1 RVARLGRG
9 AHRRRRR
16 AVLPARRGRVRGTMS
31 FKMSIGPIDPV
42 ALEARLRDDRAGACV
57 TFEGWVRD
65 HNGGEAVTA
74 PAHEAHEPIA
84 VAEGE
89 KILAE
94 ARERFD
100 VLAIH
105 AERRVG
111 ALAIGD
117 CAVWVGVS
125 AANRGAAFDACRY
138 VIDEL
143 KARVPI
149 WKKEHYVSGA

>member
-1 RVARLGRG
+1 
-9 AHRRRRR
+9 
-16 AVLPARRGRVRGTMS
+16 MS
-31 FKMSIGPIDPV
+31 FKMSSEPIDPV

-65 HNGGEAVTA
+65 HNDGEAVTA
-74 PAHEAHEPIA
+74 LEYEAHEPIA

-105 AERRVG
+105 AEHRVG

-125 AANRGAAFDACRY
+125 AAHRGAAFDACRY

-149 WKKEHYVSGA
+149 WKKEHYVSGASGWVNCVTGAPVHSVEKAAAKSS

>member
-1 RVARLGRG
+1 M
-9 AHRRRRR
+9 
-16 AVLPARRGRVRGTMS
+16 T
-31 FKMSIGPIDPV
+31 FKISSNAIDPQ
-42 ALEARLRDDRAGACV
+42 ALEAQLRDQRAGACV

-65 HNGGEAVTA
+65 HNDGEGVTA
-74 PAHEAHEPIA
+74 LEYEAHAPIA

-89 KILAE
+89 RILAE

-100 VLAIH
+100 VLSIY
-105 AERRVG
+105 AEHRVG

-125 AANRGAAFDACRY
+125 AAHRGAAFDACRY

-149 WKKEHYVSGA
+149 WKKEHYVSGASGWVNCATRAPEHRAPAAAKIS

>member
-1 RVARLGRG
+1 M
-9 AHRRRRR
+9 
-16 AVLPARRGRVRGTMS
+16 T
-31 FKMSIGPIDPV
+31 FKIQSEPIDPR

-65 HNGGEAVTA
+65 HNEGEAVTA
-74 PAHEAHEPIA
+74 LEYEAHEPIA

-105 AERRVG
+105 AEHRVG

-125 AANRGAAFDACRY
+125 AAHRGAAFDACRW
-138 VIDEL
+138 VIDEI

-149 WKKEHYVSGA
+149 WKKEHYAGGDSGWVNCATRAPAHRSGQAAATGA

>member
-1 RVARLGRG
+1 M
-9 AHRRRRR
+9 
-16 AVLPARRGRVRGTMS
+16 T
-31 FKMSIGPIDPV
+31 FKIQSEPIDPH

-65 HNGGEAVTA
+65 HNEGEAVTA
-74 PAHEAHEPIA
+74 LDYEAHEPIA

-100 VLAIH
+100 VIAIH
-105 AERRVG
+105 AEHRVG

-125 AANRGAAFDACRY
+125 AAHRGAAFDACRW
-138 VIDEL
+138 VIDEI

-149 WKKEHYVSGA
+149 WKKEHYVGGDSGWVNCATRAPSHRAGHAAATGA